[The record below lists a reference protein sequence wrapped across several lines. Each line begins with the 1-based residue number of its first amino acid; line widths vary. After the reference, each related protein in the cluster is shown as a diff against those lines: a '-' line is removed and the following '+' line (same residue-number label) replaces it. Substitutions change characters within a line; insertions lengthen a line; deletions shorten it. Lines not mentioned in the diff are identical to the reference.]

1 MTTLPAPADTAP
13 TDPLA
18 DDAPLP
24 SASARQAVRRL
35 TRRATVFT
43 GRASR
48 SEAWWVVL
56 LNALVWLG
64 AGALTVVAALIGDAV
79 RPSRSSDLGLS
90 PGPVLGVLIVL
101 ALLTLYVLVT
111 LVPLLALSARRLHDA
126 NLPAWWLLLAV
137 VPGLGALALLV
148 LLALPSNPAGAR
160 FDRARTA
167 TEGARSTA
175 LDG

>member
-1 MTTLPAPADTAP
+1 MTTLPAETDAAR

-18 DDAPLP
+18 HDAPLP
-24 SASARQAVRRL
+24 GATVRQAVQRV

-48 SEAWWVVL
+48 SELWWVVL

-64 AGALTVVAALIGDAV
+64 AGALTVVAARIGDAI

-111 LVPLLALSARRLHDA
+111 LVPLFAVSARRLHDA

-160 FDRARTA
+160 FDRAS
-167 TEGARSTA
+167 TERAPVEGPAST
-175 LDG
+175 